1 MKPNMSPE
9 TVVLITGCSSGL
21 GLLIAE
27 SLARKNYHVFATM
40 RAVEDRNANTAHA
53 LRTLAK
59 EESLHLDVLELD
71 VTDDASVERA
81 VEAVIAQTGRIDVLI
96 NNAGYV
102 LIGLTEACTLEQ
114 AQRIF
119 DTNFFG
125 PVRMNR
131 AVLPH
136 MRRHGSGLLIHVSSG
151 AGRVGIPG
159 LGLYSASKFALE
171 ALTEA
176 YRHEL
181 ASQGIESAIV
191 EPSAFVTPIF
201 QKQDEAADT
210 LRSSSYGPA
219 SEIPQNLRKQLTS
232 SPLDP
237 QEVADC
243 VVDLINL
250 PVGERP
256 LRVTVGLPV
265 ASWGGLNYFS
275 EQLQKDVLIWAGN
288 ASLARFQNKLNP
300 VDLPEKLGDKRIF
313 GINY

>member
-1 MKPNMSPE
+1 MKPNMNPE

-27 SLARKNYHVFATM
+27 SLARKNYQVFATM

-53 LRTLAK
+53 LRTLA
-59 EESLHLDVLELD
+59 EEKSLHLDVLELD

-81 VEAVIAQTGRIDVLI
+81 VEAVIAQTGRIDILI

-102 LIGLTEACTLEQ
+102 LVGLTEACTLEQ

-125 PVRMNR
+125 AVRMNR

-136 MRRHGSGLLIHVSSG
+136 MRRQGSGLLIHISSG
-151 AGRVGIPG
+151 AGRIGIPG
-159 LGLYSASKFALE
+159 IGLYCASKFALE
-171 ALTEA
+171 ALAEA

-191 EPSAFVTPIF
+191 EPGAFVTPIF
-201 QKQDEAADT
+201 QKQDDAADT
-210 LRSSSYGPA
+210 LRSSGYGPA
-219 SEIPQNLRKQLTS
+219 REIPQNLRKKLTS

-243 VVDLINL
+243 IVDLIDL
-250 PVGERP
+250 PAGERP

-265 ASWGGLNYFS
+265 DSFNGFNYFS
-275 EQLQKDVLIWAGN
+275 AQIQKDLLNWAGN
-288 ASLARFQNKLNP
+288 ASLATFQTQVKSS
-300 VDLPEKLGDKRIF
+300 
-313 GINY
+313 